1 MAAQE
6 WQLQDAK
13 ARFSELV
20 KSAQRDGPQRITV
33 HGRPAAVLLSCSDY
47 ARLVANKPRFVELID
62 SSPLKGTTLPDGRD
76 KSLARDIPL

>member
-1 MAAQE
+1 VATQE

-33 HGRPAAVLLSCSDY
+33 HGRPAAVVLSDYDY
-47 ARLVANKPRFVELID
+47 ARLIAKKPTFVELIEK
-62 SSPLKGTTLPDGRD
+62 SPLKGTTLPIERD
-76 KSLARDIPL
+76 KSRTRDVPM

>member
-1 MAAQE
+1 VATQE

-33 HGRPAAVLLSCSDY
+33 HGRPAAVVLSDYDY
-47 ARLVANKPRFVELID
+47 ARLIAKKPTFVEQ
-62 SSPLKGTTLPDGRD
+62 SPLKGTTLPIERD
-76 KSLARDIPL
+76 KSRTRDVPM